1 VQEQRM
7 SYEDDYQVTS
17 KFSEHTHDFLS
28 SHLIAPT
35 PVNYSVIYLYISNE
49 NEMLS
54 AAIDKKLKQKKL
66 ITVNF
71 MADLFKR
78 YVSFSQQI
86 ENNVLAPLEQTLT
99 TTLEQINKQVN
110 TEDKAVNNLQKL
122 DTILANS
129 KNNTSIDNIVS
140 YLFNTINRTKAQHQ
154 ALSQK
159 LTTTQ
164 QEINQLKDKLAAS
177 RQEALVD
184 SLTGLLNRRGCD
196 EKLKK
201 LDHTETH
208 SSLAIDIDHF
218 KKVNDTFGHFIG
230 DKVIQRIAKTI
241 QSHIGEQ
248 DIAVRF
254 GGEEFMVV
262 MANTPITEAK
272 RIAEKIRISISKMK
286 LKQKE
291 TNTYLPPISVSIG
304 IAQNDN
310 ISEWTTLF
318 EQADS
323 ALYQAKSSGRN
334 CCICA

>member
-1 VQEQRM
+1 M
-7 SYEDDYQVTS
+7 PFEDDYQVTS

-49 NEMLS
+49 NETLS
-54 AAIDKKLKQKKL
+54 AAIDKILQQGES
-66 ITVNF
+66 INSDF

-78 YVSFSQQI
+78 YVSFSQQL
-86 ENNVLAPLEQTLT
+86 ENTVLAPFEETLNK
-99 TTLEQINKQVN
+99 TLEQISKQVSN
-110 TEDKAVNNLQKL
+110 EDKAVNNLQKL
-122 DTILANS
+122 DEILAKS
-129 KNNTSIDNIVS
+129 KNNASVDNIVS
-140 YLFNTINRTKAQHQ
+140 YLFNTINNTKAQHQ

-164 QEINQLKDKLAAS
+164 QEINQLKDKLASS
-177 RQEALVD
+177 REEALVD

-196 EKLKK
+196 EKLQN
-201 LDHTETH
+201 LDLADTH

-248 DIAVRF
+248 DLAVRF
-254 GGEEFMVV
+254 GGEEFVVV
-262 MANTPITEAK
+262 MANTSITAAQN
-272 RIAEKIRISISKMK
+272 IAEKIRISISKMK
-286 LKQKE
+286 LKQRD

-310 ISEWTTLF
+310 ISDWKTLF
-318 EQADS
+318 EQADD
-323 ALYQAKSSGRN
+323 ALYQAKNSGRN

>member
-1 VQEQRM
+1 M
-7 SYEDDYQVTS
+7 SFEDDYQVTS

-54 AAIDKKLKQKKL
+54 AAIDKKLQQGEL
-66 ITVNF
+66 ITADF

-78 YVSFSQQI
+78 YVSFTQQI
-86 ENNVLAPLEQTLT
+86 ENTVLAPFEETLT
-99 TTLEQINKQVN
+99 KTLEQITKQVSN
-110 TEDKAVNNLQKL
+110 EDKAATNLQKL
-122 DTILANS
+122 DKILAQS
-129 KNNTSIDNIVS
+129 KNNASMDNIVS
-140 YLFNTINRTKAQHQ
+140 YLFNTINSTKAQHE

-164 QEINQLKDKLAAS
+164 QEINQLKDKLASS
-177 RQEALVD
+177 REEALVD

-196 EKLKK
+196 EKLRD
-201 LDHTETH
+201 LDHADTH
-208 SSLAIDIDHF
+208 TSLAIDIDHF

-241 QSHIGEQ
+241 QSHIGEE

-254 GGEEFMVV
+254 GGEEFVVV
-262 MANTPITEAK
+262 MANTSISEG
-272 RIAEKIRISISKMK
+272 RNIAENIRISISKMK
-286 LKQKE
+286 LKQRD

-310 ISEWTTLF
+310 ISEWSTLF
-318 EQADS
+318 EQADN
-323 ALYQAKSSGRN
+323 ALYQAKNSGRN
-334 CCICA
+334 RCICA

>member
-1 VQEQRM
+1 M
-7 SYEDDYQVTS
+7 SFEGDYQITS

-28 SHLIAPT
+28 SHLISPT

-49 NEMLS
+49 NELLS
-54 AAIDKKLKQKKL
+54 AAVDKKLQQGKL
-66 ITVNF
+66 ITADF
-71 MADLFKR
+71 IADLFKR

-86 ENNVLAPLEQTLT
+86 ENTVLAPLEQTLT
-99 TTLEQINKQVN
+99 TTLEQINNQVSN
-110 TEDKAVNNLQKL
+110 EDKAANNLQKL
-122 DTILANS
+122 DKILANS
-129 KNNTSIDNIVS
+129 KKNTSTDNIVS
-140 YLFNTINRTKAQHQ
+140 YLFNTISSTKAQHQ

-196 EKLKK
+196 EKLQK
-201 LDHTETH
+201 LDHADIH

-241 QSHIGEQ
+241 QSHISDQ

-254 GGEEFMVV
+254 GGEEFVVV
-262 MANTPITEAK
+262 MANTPMAEAK

-286 LKQKE
+286 LKQRE

-310 ISEWTTLF
+310 ISEWTALF

>member
-1 VQEQRM
+1 M
-7 SYEDDYQVTS
+7 SFEDDYQVTS

-54 AAIDKKLKQKKL
+54 AAIDKKLQQGEL
-66 ITVNF
+66 ITADF

-78 YVSFSQQI
+78 YVSFTQQI
-86 ENNVLAPLEQTLT
+86 ENTVLAPFEETLT
-99 TTLEQINKQVN
+99 KTLEQITKQVSN
-110 TEDKAVNNLQKL
+110 EDKAATNLQKL
-122 DTILANS
+122 DKILAQS
-129 KNNTSIDNIVS
+129 KNNASMDNIVS
-140 YLFNTINRTKAQHQ
+140 YLFNTINSTKIQHE
-154 ALSQK
+154 ALSKK

-164 QEINQLKDKLAAS
+164 QEINQLKDKLASS

-196 EKLKK
+196 EKLQL
-201 LDHTETH
+201 LDHADTH
-208 SSLAIDIDHF
+208 TSLAIDIDHF

-241 QSHIGEQ
+241 QSHIGEE

-254 GGEEFMVV
+254 GGEEFVVV
-262 MANTPITEAK
+262 MANTSMTEAK
-272 RIAEKIRISISKMK
+272 IIAEKIRISISIMK
-286 LKQKE
+286 LKQRD

-318 EQADS
+318 EQADN
-323 ALYQAKSSGRN
+323 ALYQAKNSGRN
-334 CCICA
+334 RCICA

>member
-1 VQEQRM
+1 M
-7 SYEDDYQVTS
+7 SFEDDYQLTS

-54 AAIDKKLKQKKL
+54 AAIDKKLKKGES
-66 ITVNF
+66 ITADF

-78 YVSFSQQI
+78 YVSFTQQV
-86 ENNVLAPLEQTLT
+86 ENTVLAPFEETLT
-99 TTLEQINKQVN
+99 KTLEQISKQVTN
-110 TEDKAVNNLQKL
+110 EDKAAVNLQKL
-122 DTILANS
+122 DKILAKS
-129 KNNTSIDNIVS
+129 KGNTSIDNIVS
-140 YLFNTINRTKAQHQ
+140 YLFNTINTTKAQHET
-154 ALSQK
+154 LSQK

-164 QEINQLKDKLAAS
+164 QEINQLKDKLASS

-196 EKLKK
+196 EKLQN
-201 LDHTETH
+201 LNHNDTHT
-208 SSLAIDIDHF
+208 SLAIDIDHF

-241 QSHIGEQ
+241 ESHIGEQ

-254 GGEEFMVV
+254 GGEEFVVV
-262 MANTPITEAK
+262 MAHTPIAEAK
-272 RIAEKIRISISKMK
+272 NIAEKIRISISNMK
-286 LKQKE
+286 LKQRD

-310 ISEWTTLF
+310 ISEWTSLF
-318 EQADS
+318 EQADN
-323 ALYQAKSSGRN
+323 ALYQAKNSGRN
-334 CCICA
+334 RCICA

>member
-1 VQEQRM
+1 M
-7 SYEDDYQVTS
+7 SFEDNYQVTS
-17 KFSEHTHDFLS
+17 KFSEHAHDFLS

-49 NEMLS
+49 NELLS
-54 AAIDKKLKQKKL
+54 AAIDKKLQQGKL
-66 ITVNF
+66 ITADF

-78 YVSFSQQI
+78 YVSFSQQV
-86 ENNVLAPLEQTLT
+86 ENTVLAPFEQTLSK
-99 TTLEQINKQVN
+99 TLEQISKQVSN
-110 TEDKAVNNLQKL
+110 EDKAVNNLQKL
-122 DTILANS
+122 DEILAKS
-129 KNNTSIDNIVS
+129 KNNTSMDNIVS
-140 YLFNTINRTKAQHQ
+140 YLFNTINSTKTQHE

-164 QEINQLKDKLAAS
+164 NEINQLKDKLASS

-196 EKLKK
+196 EKLQH
-201 LDHTETH
+201 LNHDDTH

-241 QSHIGEQ
+241 ESHIGEQ

-254 GGEEFMVV
+254 GGEEFVVV
-262 MANTPITEAK
+262 MANTPIAEAK
-272 RIAEKIRISISKMK
+272 NTAENIRLSISKMK
-286 LKQKE
+286 LKQRD

-310 ISEWTTLF
+310 TSDWTTLF
-318 EQADS
+318 EQADN
-323 ALYQAKSSGRN
+323 ALYQAKNSGRN
-334 CCICA
+334 RCICA

>member
-1 VQEQRM
+1 M
-7 SYEDDYQVTS
+7 SFEDDYQVTS

-49 NEMLS
+49 NELLS
-54 AAIDKKLKQKKL
+54 AAVDKKLQQGKL
-66 ITVNF
+66 ITADF
-71 MADLFKR
+71 IADLFKR
-78 YVSFSQQI
+78 YVSFTQQI
-86 ENNVLAPLEQTLT
+86 ENTVLAPFEQTLSK
-99 TTLEQINKQVN
+99 TLEQINKQVSI
-110 TEDKAVNNLQKL
+110 EDKAANNLQKL
-122 DTILANS
+122 DKILADS
-129 KNNTSIDNIVS
+129 KNNTSMDNIVS
-140 YLFNTINRTKAQHQ
+140 YLFNTINNTKDQHE

-196 EKLKK
+196 EKLQN
-201 LDHTETH
+201 LDHADTH

-218 KKVNDTFGHFIG
+218 KKINDTFGHFIG

-241 QSHIGEQ
+241 QSHISEQ

-254 GGEEFMVV
+254 GGEEFVV
-262 MANTPITEAK
+262 IMANTPMAEAK
-272 RIAEKIRISISKMK
+272 RIAEKIRVSISKMK
-286 LKQKE
+286 LKQRE

-310 ISEWTTLF
+310 ISEWTALF

-323 ALYQAKSSGRN
+323 ALYQAKNSGRN